1 MQKPSLGPN
10 LYGKLK
16 PPEFLFHTAS
26 QLVYLTLQCLYTL
39 QWAAILP
46 PKIAPSPWGTGSY
59 LIHDFLGPPDSP

>member
-10 LYGKLK
+10 LNGKLK

-26 QLVYLTLQCLYTL
+26 QLVHLSLQCLYT
-39 QWAAILP
+39 LP